1 MDKVAVLM
9 STYNGG
15 DYIEEQIKSIYD
27 QTQDGLKLYIRDDG
41 SDPVFVNR
49 LKMLQ
54 EKYSFVLYQ
63 GENVGFLKSFWWLLD
78 HVKDAEY
85 YSFADQDDI
94 WYPDK
99 TQRAVTWLDAQ
110 KKTDVPLLYHCAYL
124 IRNEATGASSD
135 FYYKEEE
142 YDFRRSITEN
152 HYSGFAMVVN
162 QTMRQYMLKGDVS
175 QIDYHDWWAA
185 NIVKAFGVA
194 YNDQTVG
201 AIHRA
206 HQENVTRITLK
217 SRIRWVKRM
226 LTQESDIKKR
236 MKEFEHVFGDRLSEK
251 NEKWVKR
258 FAKETYSFPDAV
270 YKCFYPKRFRPVV
283 SSELVLRMLMLIGRV

>member
-41 SDPVFVNR
+41 SDPAFVNR

-63 GENVGFLKSFWWLLD
+63 GENIGFLRSFWWLLD
-78 HVKDAEY
+78 HVKDAQY

-99 TQRAVTWLDAQ
+99 TRRAVTWLDAQ
-110 KKTDVPLLYHCAYL
+110 EKTDIPLLYHCAYL
-124 IRNEATGASSD
+124 IRNEATGASST

-206 HQENVTRITLK
+206 HQENVTRITLM
-217 SRIRWVKRM
+217 SRMRWVRRM

-236 MKEFEHVFGDRLSEK
+236 MQEFEHIFGECLSEK
-251 NEKWVKR
+251 NKKWVKR
-258 FAKETYSFPDAV
+258 FAKETYSFSGAV